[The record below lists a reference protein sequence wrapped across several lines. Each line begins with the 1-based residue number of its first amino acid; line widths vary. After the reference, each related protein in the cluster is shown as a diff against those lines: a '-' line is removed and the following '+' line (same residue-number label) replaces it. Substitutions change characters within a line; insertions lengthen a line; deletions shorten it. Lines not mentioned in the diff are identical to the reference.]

1 MIDVKI
7 ITCAAIKV
15 ITDDD
20 TEQLIAIP
28 DNINFSELK
37 KALNIY
43 FPNYKTVYLENTVG
57 ILNVYNKHE

>member
-1 MIDVKI
+1 MTDVKI
-7 ITCAAIKV
+7 ITSAAIKV

-28 DNINFSELK
+28 DSITLSELK
-37 KALNIY
+37 KALNAY
-43 FPNYKTVYLENTVG
+43 FPNYKNVYLENTVG